1 MPLYHLFV
9 VVLCGFYISAEETK
23 NSGRGVIENK
33 ERIKKNKNINTSLR
47 HAAAVDKVKIVLGV
61 GAKGVM
67 IFIKLRKKGLELTV
81 QNEDGETPLGLVPA
95 IRKQGI

>member
-1 MPLYHLFV
+1 
-9 VVLCGFYISAEETK
+9 
-23 NSGRGVIENK
+23 
-33 ERIKKNKNINTSLR
+33 
-47 HAAAVDKVKIVLGV
+47 VKIVLGV